1 MQFLRLFVVL
11 LAVNFMTA
19 SVATADTTAKLRGPK
34 EFDAPQQTRLGPLTP
49 ADTLWRLAEQA
60 RPDRRINM
68 YQMMYALYQKNPDA
82 FLEENFNHLKPGAF
96 LLLPTVREIL
106 AVDALEAQ
114 RKSENDDRIWAE
126 RVRRAELAKAEAA
139 AAKQLDIVTAKEQL
153 SEELSRVEAQQTEQI
168 SDLRNRI
175 GASMANVETIVQEN
189 TELKQQLN
197 TVVQELGAVKSQ
209 LDKDSEIQT
218 QLQQLLAQQAQ
229 LLQQQQ
235 EQMRKAEEGFNVA
248 ATLQKVAASPIGW
261 AVAGSLPAFILL
273 YFIVSLIRRRGQKA
287 AAVVSAATAAPAADP
302 NYRSPLPPLDDSLD
316 FDESSLINLDDSLL
330 NDNLSAGTRLDNDA
344 YSTAGARSNNAG
356 FADDLLDDDF
366 IASAATKTTDE
377 FDLDSLLDEPAD
389 AVKPVAKT
397 EFDANNILSGD
408 DLSSLF
414 DNLDDEPAFAPKA
427 EFDPNNILSNNELSS
442 LFDNLADDDDPDDI
456 FNQAQAAVEAQ
467 STATA
472 DAQEELLPELPV
484 TAEAL
489 QNAAAEAD
497 EFDEL
502 LEEIELD
509 IPADEDITAD
519 DEFDIDALLAA
530 TQQPMAVAETAQT
543 TAASAIA
550 DDDFDID
557 SLLAA
562 NSQSEFATSLQ
573 ESAAEPEPTEQFDS
587 SELDAFAESLAE
599 EILPL
604 EPQANE
610 DAVDLALDDEDNIT
624 ELLEPDPTDL
634 HNELEDI
641 LSEVAELRAQSMQQ
655 TGTLAELSLPESA
668 LHEAAA
674 DFADAEL
681 SVADVSAMLQDA
693 ESEPELELEMDP
705 AQVAPDWLVPTS
717 ADSVADDA
725 EHAIDPLA
733 QDTLTETDSESGLE
747 LDEIIEIPELSE
759 PDLLGQAW
767 QNQPLAPADEATTW
781 ATLDQQAAVDS
792 IEAEPAAEVA
802 AEQMPLMSDADADAE
817 LDTESA
823 LNALQLDFSEDTDE
837 LVALPAA
844 TSDDTLA
851 LQPEFNQDT
860 DDLLELPATTSDETS
875 ALMPDLQQGDDQSVS
890 RVSEAVASV
899 ERPSK
904 MLDSYPELDFSE
916 ELVDDE
922 LIFPDSLQLPDDNE
936 LTGTAADLWQAEDE
950 MPAELAELEDIQFDQ
965 LLSELDELALPEDA
979 EATVLPA
986 DDDVLADTAALPA
999 ALSTTTAELE
1009 ASGLAVGVPDQATT
1023 DPVRE
1028 FLQIDKLLASSEE
1041 EVTEEQLKPL
1051 QIDVGLADFP
1061 DLISADEIGDVD
1073 KADAGFAGR
1082 LDLVRAYNE
1091 IGDADS
1097 AEQLVKEIMA
1107 SDAPAHVK
1115 QEALSLL
1122 QS

>member
-11 LAVNFMTA
+11 LAVNFMTVT
-19 SVATADTTAKLRGPK
+19 VATADTTAKLRGPK

-96 LLLPTVREIL
+96 LLLPSVREIL

-261 AVAGSLPAFILL
+261 AVAGSLPAFLLL
-273 YFIVSLIRRRGQKA
+273 YFIVSVIRRRGQKA

-330 NDNLSAGTRLDNDA
+330 NDNLSAGIRLDNDA
-344 YSTAGARSNNAG
+344 YSPAGTRSNNAG

-366 IASAATKTTDE
+366 IASASTKTTDE
-377 FDLDSLLDEPAD
+377 FDLDSLLDEPAA
-389 AVKPVAKT
+389 AVKPAAKT

-442 LFDNLADDDDPDDI
+442 LFDNLTDDDDPDDI
-456 FNQAQAAVEAQ
+456 FNQAQAAVDAQ
-467 STATA
+467 STPTA
-472 DAQEELLPELPV
+472 DEQEDLLPELPV

-509 IPADEDITAD
+509 IPVDDEITTD

-530 TQQPMAVAETAQT
+530 TQQPMAAAETAQP
-543 TAASAIA
+543 TAANAIA

-562 NSQSEFATSLQ
+562 NSQPELAISLQ
-573 ESAAEPEPTEQFDS
+573 EDAAEPEPSEQFDS

-599 EILPL
+599 EQLPQ
-604 EPQANE
+604 EEQAAE
-610 DAVDLALDDEDNIT
+610 EAIDLALDDDDNIT
-624 ELLEPDPTDL
+624 ELLEPDPNDL

-655 TGTLAELSLPESA
+655 IGTLAELSLPESA

-693 ESEPELELEMDP
+693 ESESE
-705 AQVAPDWLVPTS
+705 VAAALDAVGHDWTES
-717 ADSVADDA
+717 ADDQQDHEDLDSA
-725 EHAIDPLA
+725 ELLTAQHAFAEP
-733 QDTLTETDSESGLE
+733 ESELDV
-747 LDEIIEIPELSE
+747 DEIIEISELLA
-759 PDLLGQAW
+759 P
-767 QNQPLAPADEATTW
+767 QPLAEFEPDDE
-781 ATLDQQAAVDS
+781 LLSFDEGRSLLPPSEQL
-792 IEAEPAAEVA
+792 AEPDPEASAVEAIEDMLTAELPSLPTDISMEADTEFVGQQS
-802 AEQMPLMSDADADAE
+802 ELSHGPDQSDA
-817 LDTESA
+817 L
-823 LNALQLDFSEDTDE
+823 L
-837 LVALPAA
+837 A
-844 TSDDTLA
+844 TSDQMLTGFSEE
-851 LQPEFNQDT
+851 P
-860 DDLLELPATTSDETS
+860 DDLLELPAAATEDIS
-875 ALMPDLQQGDDQSVS
+875 ALMPDLQQGDDPSVS

-916 ELVDDE
+916 ELSDDE
-922 LIFPDSLQLPDDNE
+922 LIFPDSLPLPDDIE
-936 LTGTAADLWQAEDE
+936 LADASTDVWQEEVE

-965 LLSELDELALPEDA
+965 LLSELDELALPEGA

-986 DDDVLADTAALPA
+986 DDDVLVDNAALPA
-999 ALSTTTAELE
+999 ALSATAAELE
-1009 ASGLAVGVPDQATT
+1009 ASGLAVGLPDETT
-1023 DPVRE
+1023 ADPVRE

-1041 EVTEEQLKPL
+1041 EATEEQLKPL

-1061 DLISADEIGDVD
+1061 DLISADEVGDVD

>member
-1 MQFLRLFVVL
+1 MHFLRLFVVL
-11 LAVNFMTA
+11 LTVNFMTA
-19 SVATADTTAKLRGPK
+19 TVATADTTAKLRGPK
-34 EFDAPQQTRLGPLTP
+34 EFDTPEQTRLGPLTA

-82 FLEENFNHLKPGAF
+82 FLEENFNHLKPGAY

-218 QLQQLLAQQAQ
+218 QLQQLLAQQTQ
-229 LLQQQQ
+229 LLEQQR
-235 EQMRKAEEGFNVA
+235 EQMRKAEEGFNIA
-248 ATLQKVAASPIGW
+248 ATLQKVAASPVGW
-261 AVAGSLPAFILL
+261 AVAGSLPAFLLL
-273 YFIVSLIRRRGQKA
+273 YFIVSVIRRRGQKA
-287 AAVVSAATAAPAADP
+287 AAVVTAATAAPASDP

-330 NDNLSAGTRLDNDA
+330 NDNLGAGIRLDNDA
-344 YSTAGARSNNAG
+344 FTPPAKSNNVS

-366 IASAATKTTDE
+366 IASTSTKSHED
-377 FDLDSLLDEPAD
+377 FDLDRLLDEPANQGK
-389 AVKPVAKT
+389 AAAKT

-414 DNLDDEPAFAPKA
+414 DNLEDEPVFEAKA

-442 LFDNLADDDDPDDI
+442 LFDNLADDDPDEI

-467 STATA
+467 SAVKP
-472 DAQEELLPELPV
+472 DEPQDLLPEQPV

-497 EFDEL
+497 QFDEL

-509 IPADEDITAD
+509 IPVEDEVQSD

-530 TQQPMAVAETAQT
+530 TQQPLITQAAEPEAVDTGM
-543 TAASAIA
+543 A

-562 NSQSEFATSLQ
+562 NSQPEQTMSLEDNDSQ
-573 ESAAEPEPTEQFDS
+573 PDAAAQFDS

-599 EILPL
+599 EILPADDGSNSPAVELTL
-604 EPQANE
+604 E
-610 DAVDLALDDEDNIT
+610 DDDNIT

-655 TGTLAELSLPESA
+655 LGSLAELSLPESA

-693 ESEPELELEMDP
+693 EPE
-705 AQVAPDWLVPTS
+705 PTS
-717 ADSVADDA
+717 AAAVDEHLGLADETSTIGAEPDA
-725 EHAIDPLA
+725 FAR
-733 QDTLTETDSESGLE
+733 TDSEHQLE
-747 LDEIIEIPELSE
+747 LDEIIEIPELTAAELYAELTPDDELLVADNE
-759 PDLLGQAW
+759 PDLL
-767 QNQPLAPADEATTW
+767 PADE
-781 ATLDQQAAVDS
+781 LDMDALLLTDDNLLPTEHEMSVDLRV
-792 IEAEPAAEVA
+792 EA
-802 AEQMPLMSDADADAE
+802 
-817 LDTESA
+817 
-823 LNALQLDFSEDTDE
+823 
-837 LVALPAA
+837 
-844 TSDDTLA
+844 
-851 LQPEFNQDT
+851 
-860 DDLLELPATTSDETS
+860 DDLLETS
-875 ALMPDLQQGDDQSVS
+875 AATIADASAMMPDLQQIDDQSVS
-890 RVSEAVASV
+890 PVSEAVAAV

-904 MLDSYPELDFSE
+904 MLDSYPELDFIE
-916 ELVDDE
+916 ELADDE
-922 LIFPDSLQLPDDNE
+922 LILPD
-936 LTGTAADLWQAEDE
+936 AAQFIDDPEFTQPLAEDWQAAEE
-950 MPAELAELEDIQFDQ
+950 IPAELAELEDIQFDQ
-965 LLSELDELALPEDA
+965 LLSELDEFTRTSTPEQAGHPAGDA
-979 EATVLPA
+979 PVAVTEAAASATEM
-986 DDDVLADTAALPA
+986 TAA
-999 ALSTTTAELE
+999 
-1009 ASGLAVGVPDQATT
+1009 GLAVGMPEENSPDPMA
-1023 DPVRE
+1023 E
-1028 FLQIDKLLASSEE
+1028 FLHIDKLLASSDNEDE
-1041 EVTEEQLKPL
+1041 LTEQQLKPL

-1091 IGDADS
+1091 IGDAES
-1097 AEQLVKEIMA
+1097 AEQLVKEIMT

>member
-1 MQFLRLFVVL
+1 MHFLRLFVVL
-11 LAVNFMTA
+11 LAVNFMTVT
-19 SVATADTTAKLRGPK
+19 VAAADTTAKLRGPK

-96 LLLPTVREIL
+96 LLLPSVREIL

-175 GASMANVETIVQEN
+175 GASMANVEAIVQEN
-189 TELKQQLN
+189 THLKQQLT

-261 AVAGSLPAFILL
+261 AVAGSLPAFLLL
-273 YFIVSLIRRRGQKA
+273 YFIVSVIRRRGQKA

-330 NDNLSAGTRLDNDA
+330 NDNLSAGIRLDNDA
-344 YSTAGARSNNAG
+344 YSAPDARSNNNS

-366 IASAATKTTDE
+366 ISSASAKTTDE
-377 FDLDSLLDEPAD
+377 FDLDSLLDEPAG
-389 AVKPVAKT
+389 AVKPAAKT

-442 LFDNLADDDDPDDI
+442 LFDNLADDDPDEI
-456 FNQAQAAVEAQ
+456 FNQAQAAVDAQ
-467 STATA
+467 SAATP
-472 DAQEELLPELPV
+472 DEQEDLLPELPV

-509 IPADEDITAD
+509 IPADDEITAD

-530 TQQPMAVAETAQT
+530 TQQPIAAAETAQP
-543 TAASAIA
+543 TAANAIA

-562 NSQSEFATSLQ
+562 NSQPELSMSL
-573 ESAAEPEPTEQFDS
+573 EENAAEPEPSEQFDS

-599 EILPL
+599 ERLPA
-604 EPQANE
+604 EEQAE
-610 DAVDLALDDEDNIT
+610 EERVDLALDDDDNIT
-624 ELLEPDPTDL
+624 ELLEPDPTEL

-655 TGTLAELSLPESA
+655 FGTLAELSLPESA

-674 DFADAEL
+674 DFAESAL
-681 SVADVSAMLQDA
+681 SMADVSAMLQDA
-693 ESEPELELEMDP
+693 EPELQP
-705 AQVAPDWLVPTS
+705 AVGAAPGTVEQNWTE
-717 ADSVADDA
+717 AADDPLEQEDVVSA
-725 EHAIDPLA
+725 ELATEQHAFAEP
-733 QDTLTETDSESGLE
+733 DSEA
-747 LDEIIEIPELSE
+747 DEIIEIAELLE
-759 PDLLGQAW
+759 P
-767 QNQPLAPADEATTW
+767 QPLAEFEPDDDLLLSDEERSLLTPDEPLAEPDSEATAVAVEATEDTPTAELPILPADMTMEA
-781 ATLDQQAAVDS
+781 
-792 IEAEPAAEVA
+792 
-802 AEQMPLMSDADADAE
+802 
-817 LDTESA
+817 DTEFA
-823 LNALQLDFSEDTDE
+823 GQPSELSIAPDQSGS
-837 LVALPAA
+837 LLA
-844 TSDDTLA
+844 TSDEMRTGF
-851 LQPEFNQDT
+851 PEEP
-860 DDLLELPATTSDETS
+860 DDLLELPATATEDIS

-916 ELVDDE
+916 ELADDE
-922 LIFPDSLQLPDDNE
+922 LIFPDPLQLPDDIE
-936 LTGTAADLWQAEDE
+936 VVGAATDDWQQEDDL
-950 MPAELAELEDIQFDQ
+950 PAELAELEDIQFDQ
-965 LLSELDELALPEDA
+965 LLSELDELVLPEDE
-979 EATVLPA
+979 EATVLPEE
-986 DDDVLADTAALPA
+986 DDAPAVTAALQPE
-999 ALSTTTAELE
+999 LSATAAELA
-1009 ASGLAVGVPDQATT
+1009 ASGLAVGLPDETT
-1023 DPVRE
+1023 ADPVSE

-1041 EVTEEQLKPL
+1041 EVTEEQLRPL

-1061 DLISADEIGDVD
+1061 DLISADEVGDVD

>member
-1 MQFLRLFVVL
+1 MHFLRLFVAL
-11 LAVNFMTA
+11 LAVNFMTVT
-19 SVATADTTAKLRGPK
+19 VAAADTTAKLRGPK

-189 TELKQQLN
+189 THLKQQLT

-218 QLQQLLAQQAQ
+218 QLQQLLAQQAE
-229 LLQQQQ
+229 LLEQQR
-235 EQMRKAEEGFNVA
+235 EQMRKAEEGFNIA

-273 YFIVSLIRRRGQKA
+273 YFIVSVIRRRGQKA
-287 AAVVSAATAAPAADP
+287 AAVVSAATAAPSADP

-330 NDNLSAGTRLDNDA
+330 NDNLSAGIRLDNDA
-344 YSTAGARSNNAG
+344 YSTPGTRSNNTA
-356 FADDLLDDDF
+356 FSDDLLHDDF
-366 IASAATKTTDE
+366 IASAVTKSTDE
-377 FDLDSLLDEPAD
+377 FDLDSLLDEPAG
-389 AVKPVAKT
+389 AVKPAAKT

-442 LFDNLADDDDPDDI
+442 LFDNLADEDDPDEI
-456 FNQAQAAVEAQ
+456 FNQAQAAVDAQ
-467 STATA
+467 SVAAT
-472 DAQEELLPELPV
+472 DEQEDLLPELPV

-509 IPADEDITAD
+509 IPADDEITAD

-530 TQQPMAVAETAQT
+530 TQQPMAAAETAPPIAT
-543 TAASAIA
+543 NAIA

-562 NSQSEFATSLQ
+562 NSQPELAMSL
-573 ESAAEPEPTEQFDS
+573 EENAAESEPIEQFDS

-599 EILPL
+599 EILPVQ
-604 EPQANE
+604 EQAKE
-610 DAVDLALDDEDNIT
+610 EAVDLALDDDDNIT
-624 ELLEPDPTDL
+624 ELLEPDPTEL

-641 LSEVAELRAQSMQQ
+641 LSEVAELRAQSMLQ

-674 DFADAEL
+674 DFAESEL
-681 SVADVSAMLQDA
+681 TVADVSAMLQDA
-693 ESEPELELEMDP
+693 EPEVSTAL
-705 AQVAPDWLVPTS
+705 
-717 ADSVADDA
+717 DA
-725 EHAIDPLA
+725 VD
-733 QDTLTETDSESGLE
+733 QDLTEAVDDHLAPPDVVSAELATELHAFAEPDSE

-759 PDLLGQAW
+759 P
-767 QNQPLAPADEATTW
+767 QPLAGFELDDALVSSDEARSLLTP
-781 ATLDQQAAVDS
+781 D
-792 IEAEPAAEVA
+792 
-802 AEQMPLMSDADADAE
+802 EQLAE
-817 LDTESA
+817 LDSEAISVAVES
-823 LNALQLDFSEDTDE
+823 SEDMPTAE
-837 LVALPAA
+837 LPVLPADMTMEADTEFVGQQSELSIGPDQSSAWQA
-844 TSDDTLA
+844 TVDEMPTGFSA
-851 LQPEFNQDT
+851 EP
-860 DDLLELPATTSDETS
+860 DDLLELPAVATEDIL

-899 ERPSK
+899 ERPSQ
-904 MLDSYPELDFSE
+904 MLDSYPELDFNE

-922 LIFPDSLQLPDDNE
+922 LIFPDSLQLPDDIE
-936 LTGTAADLWQAEDE
+936 LAEAATDDWQKADD
-950 MPAELAELEDIQFDQ
+950 MPAELAELEELQFDQ
-965 LLSELDELALPEDA
+965 LLSELDELALPEDE
-979 EATVLPA
+979 EATVLPEG
-986 DDDVLADTAALPA
+986 DDALAVTAAWQPESSA
-999 ALSTTTAELE
+999 TAAELA
-1009 ASGLAVGVPDQATT
+1009 ASGLAVGLPDETTADPAT
-1023 DPVRE
+1023 E

-1041 EVTEEQLKPL
+1041 EATEEQLRPL

-1061 DLISADEIGDVD
+1061 DLISADEVGDVD

>member
-1 MQFLRLFVVL
+1 MHFLRLFVVL
-11 LAVNFMTA
+11 LAVNVMTA
-19 SVATADTTAKLRGPK
+19 TVATADTTAKLRGPK
-34 EFDAPQQTRLGPLTP
+34 EFDTPQQTRLGPLTP

-197 TVVQELGAVKSQ
+197 TVVQELGAVKGQ

-229 LLQQQQ
+229 LLEQQR

-248 ATLQKVAASPIGW
+248 ATLQKVAASPVGW
-261 AVAGSLPAFILL
+261 AVAGSLPAFLLL
-273 YFIVSLIRRRGQKA
+273 YFIVSVIRRRGQKA
-287 AAVVSAATAAPAADP
+287 AAVVSAATAVPAADP

-330 NDNLSAGTRLDNDA
+330 NDNLSAGIRLDNDA
-344 YSTAGARSNNAG
+344 YSTPGNRANNVS

-366 IASAATKTTDE
+366 IATNKANANDE
-377 FDLDSLLDEPAD
+377 FDLDSLLDEPSGAD
-389 AVKPVAKT
+389 KPAAKT

-442 LFDNLADDDDPDDI
+442 LFDNLADDDDPDEI
-456 FNQAQAAVEAQ
+456 FNQAQAAVDAQ
-467 STATA
+467 SAVKP
-472 DAQEELLPELPV
+472 DEQEDLLPERPV

-497 EFDEL
+497 QFDEL

-509 IPADEDITAD
+509 IPADDDIQSD

-530 TQQPMAVAETAQT
+530 TQQPTA
-543 TAASAIA
+543 TAAAAPEAINSAIA

-562 NSQSEFATSLQ
+562 NSQPELALGLEDNVTS
-573 ESAAEPEPTEQFDS
+573 SDPAEQFDS

-599 EILPL
+599 EMLPADEQTKGL
-604 EPQANE
+604 
-610 DAVDLALDDEDNIT
+610 AVELALDDEDNIT

-674 DFADAEL
+674 DMAESAL

-693 ESEPELELEMDP
+693 ESEFEPEVG
-705 AQVAPDWLVPTS
+705 AAPDAVEQDWTE
-717 ADSVADDA
+717 AADDLLD
-725 EHAIDPLA
+725 HADVASAAALHA
-733 QDTLTETDSESGLE
+733 FTEPDSE
-747 LDEIIEIPELSE
+747 LDEIIEIPELLE
-759 PDLLGQAW
+759 P
-767 QNQPLAPADEATTW
+767 QPLAEFELDDELLSSDQERGLLTPDEQLAELPTLPVDMATQADPEFTGQQSELNSGPDQSGDLLATGDEMPTGF
-781 ATLDQQAAVDS
+781 S
-792 IEAEPAAEVA
+792 AEP
-802 AEQMPLMSDADADAE
+802 
-817 LDTESA
+817 
-823 LNALQLDFSEDTDE
+823 
-837 LVALPAA
+837 
-844 TSDDTLA
+844 
-851 LQPEFNQDT
+851 
-860 DDLLELPATTSDETS
+860 DDLLELPAAATEDIS

-890 RVSEAVASV
+890 RVSDAIASV

-904 MLDSYPELDFSE
+904 MLDSYPELDFAE
-916 ELVDDE
+916 ELADDE
-922 LIFPDSLQLPDDNE
+922 LMLPDELQLPDDAE
-936 LTGTAADLWQAEDE
+936 FAQSLTEAWQAEDE

-965 LLSELDELALPEDA
+965 LLSELDALEEPATEHTTDMLAEDELVALETA
-979 EATVLPA
+979 EQPV
-986 DDDVLADTAALPA
+986 PA
-999 ALSTTTAELE
+999 AMAADIA
-1009 ASGLAVGVPDQATT
+1009 ASGLALGLPDDTII
-1023 DPVRE
+1023 DPVAE
-1028 FLQIDKLLASSEE
+1028 FLHIDKLLASSEE
-1041 EVTEEQLKPL
+1041 ELTEEQLRPL

-1061 DLISADEIGDVD
+1061 DLISADEVGDVD

-1091 IGDADS
+1091 IGDAES

>member
-1 MQFLRLFVVL
+1 MHFLRLFVVL
-11 LAVNFMTA
+11 LAVNFMTVT
-19 SVATADTTAKLRGPK
+19 VATADTTAKLRGPK
-34 EFDAPQQTRLGPLTP
+34 EFDTPQQTRLGPLTP

-82 FLEENFNHLKPGAF
+82 FLEENFNHLRPGAF
-96 LLLPTVREIL
+96 LLLPSVREIL

-189 TELKQQLN
+189 SQLKQQLT

-229 LLQQQQ
+229 LLEQQR

-248 ATLQKVAASPIGW
+248 ATMQKVAASPVGW
-261 AVAGSLPAFILL
+261 AIAGSLPAFVLL
-273 YFIVSLIRRRGQKA
+273 YFIVSVIRRRGQKA
-287 AAVVSAATAAPAADP
+287 AAVVNAATAAPAADP

-330 NDNLSAGTRLDNDA
+330 NDNLSAGIRLDNDA
-344 YSTAGARSNNAG
+344 FTPPAKSSNSVG

-366 IASAATKTTDE
+366 IATATAKSNDE
-377 FDLDSLLDEPAD
+377 FDLDSLLDEPAS
-389 AVKPVAKT
+389 ANKPAAKT

-442 LFDNLADDDDPDDI
+442 LFDNLADDDPDEI
-456 FNQAQAAVEAQ
+456 FNQAQAAVDAQ
-467 STATA
+467 SAIKP
-472 DAQEELLPELPV
+472 DDQEDLLPELPV
-484 TAEAL
+484 TAQAL

-497 EFDEL
+497 QFDEL

-509 IPADEDITAD
+509 IPVDDDLIAD

-530 TQQPMAVAETAQT
+530 TQQPVATPVAEPDAVT
-543 TAASAIA
+543 SAMA

-562 NSQSEFATSLQ
+562 NSQ
-573 ESAAEPEPTEQFDS
+573 PEPAMSLEDHAIQPDPAAQFDS

-599 EILPL
+599 EILPADDDL
-604 EPQANE
+604 RGLV
-610 DAVDLALDDEDNIT
+610 VDLALDDEENIT
-624 ELLEPDPTDL
+624 ELLEPDPTEL
-634 HNELEDI
+634 YNELEDI

-693 ESEPELELEMDP
+693 EPELEPDAGTVLAEQDWAEP
-705 AQVAPDWLVPTS
+705 ASEHFVPAEANNVQPAAALDAITGS
-717 ADSVADDA
+717 DS
-725 EHAIDPLA
+725 
-733 QDTLTETDSESGLE
+733 DSELE

-759 PDLLGQAW
+759 PQLL
-767 QNQPLAPADEATTW
+767 
-781 ATLDQQAAVDS
+781 V
-792 IEAEPAAEVA
+792 EAELNRELRPSDKASELPTPDDQSSESDFAATAVAVELTKSALTGEV
-802 AEQMPLMSDADADAE
+802 PTLRADLTTESEADPDTASAE
-817 LDTESA
+817 LMPDLSTEPDQPD
-823 LNALQLDFSEDTDE
+823 ALQKVADQLATDFRSE
-837 LVALPAA
+837 P
-844 TSDDTLA
+844 
-851 LQPEFNQDT
+851 
-860 DDLLELPATTSDETS
+860 DDLLELAATESDEAS
-875 ALMPDLQQGDDQSVS
+875 ALMPDLQQSDDQSVS

-904 MLDSYPELDFSE
+904 MLDSYPELDFAE
-916 ELVDDE
+916 ELADDE
-922 LIFPDSLQLPDDNE
+922 LIFPDQLQLPDDTE
-936 LTGTAADLWQAEDE
+936 FAPPLTDAWEAEDDV
-950 MPAELAELEDIQFDQ
+950 PAELAELADIQFDQ
-965 LLSELDELALPEDA
+965 LLSELDEFDLPGAEDTTVLLEDDELATV
-979 EATVLPA
+979 EATEQP
-986 DDDVLADTAALPA
+986 DLA
-999 ALSTTTAELE
+999 
-1009 ASGLAVGVPDQATT
+1009 ASGLVVGLLDETTT
-1023 DPVRE
+1023 DPVAE
-1028 FLQIDKLLASSEE
+1028 FLHIDKLLASSEE
-1041 EVTEEQLKPL
+1041 ELTEEQLRPL

-1061 DLISADEIGDVD
+1061 DLISADEVGDVD

-1091 IGDADS
+1091 IGDAES